1 MFLSKFVTKIFK
13 NNIMGIQF
21 ERDYLLIMLR
31 KLSKI
36 IAYLLGKKGKLSE
49 EEKVYTINEGLKLL
63 GSSIEKLRTGSMEE
77 LIAEQPRTEFLF
89 LLHELLLSYLED
101 TPDEL
106 IANQDQILS
115 EYLKDKKRDCSFLD
129 ML

>member
-1 MFLSKFVTKIFK
+1 
-13 NNIMGIQF
+13 MGIQF

-106 IANQDQILS
+106 IANRDQILS
-115 EYLKDKKRDCSFLD
+115 EYLKDKKRDCSFID